1 MNTERGRT
9 GLTFNGLL
17 GEIRDLK
24 AKNQDLINRLAATS
38 NKALTDR
45 IEALEWENRDLKKQ
59 LGGWPTE
66 KITIKCL
73 LLGLTYQQAAL
84 VAMLYSA
91 GDRPLSR
98 FEIESRLPGRSSLSV
113 DDRGLKLVDV
123 VVCKIRS
130 ILGVNVI
137 GTVWS
142 KGYHLTSVGRKL
154 VDAAI
159 IGDLKC
165 STKRLHPNGRR
176 TKIEFLSS
184 DGGSEKAPP
193 SSGRPWG
200 EPGPRF

>member
-9 GLTFNGLL
+9 GITFNGLL

-45 IEALEWENRDLKKQ
+45 IEELEWENRDLKKR

-66 KITIKCL
+66 QIAIKCL

-98 FEIESRLPGRSSLSV
+98 FEIESRLPGRSNLSV
-113 DDRGLKLVDV
+113 DERDLKLVDV

-130 ILGVNVI
+130 ILGANFI
-137 GTVWS
+137 GTIWS
-142 KGYHLTSVGRKL
+142 KGYHLTSVGRKA

-193 SSGRPWG
+193 SSGRSWG
-200 EPGPRF
+200 EAGPRF